1 MTKKVITRFAP
12 SPTGHLHLGGARTA
26 LFAWLFS
33 KSNKGKCLLRIED
46 TDKDR
51 SKEEY
56 TNSILKSFSWMGIEF
71 DEEPVYQSKN
81 ISLHLKAIE
90 KLIEEGHAYYCHCS
104 QERLDKLRK
113 DQQKAG
119 EKPKYDGKC
128 RELNLEKSDS
138 SVVRFKNSREG
149 AVTFND
155 LVRGEITISNNELDD
170 LIILRSDGSP
180 TYNLSVV
187 VDDMN
192 MGITHVI
199 RGDDHINNTPRQI
212 NICKA
217 LGGEEITFGHVP
229 MILGDDGKRMSK
241 RHGAISVV
249 DYKNMG
255 ILSEAFLNYLV
266 RLGWSLGDKEVFTLD
281 ELINCFSEGKIN
293 SAPSSFSME
302 KLTWFNKEHLDLV
315 EEDHLLNLL
324 SDNISYLSTDSYS
337 KRVIGLVRDRCSTLL
352 DFQSETFYFFQDYNP
367 IDNDLT
373 EKFFKPE
380 SLEILSY
387 LQGELAESSFTS
399 KDISEAIEKTMN
411 QFSIGMGKVGQPFRL
426 AITGQMGSPSID
438 KTAELLGKEKVLE
451 RLEKII
457 LG

>member
-1 MTKKVITRFAP
+1 M
-12 SPTGHLHLGGARTA
+12 
-26 LFAWLFS
+26 
-33 KSNKGKCLLRIED
+33 RIED

-56 TNSILKSFSWMGIEF
+56 TNSILNSFSWMGIEF

-81 ISLHLKAIE
+81 ISLHLKAIK

-104 QERLDKLRK
+104 QERLDKLRNA
-113 DQQKAG
+113 QQKAG

-128 RELNLEKSDS
+128 RELNLEKSKT

-149 AVTFND
+149 SVTFND
-155 LVRGEITISNNELDD
+155 LVKGEITISNNELDD

-187 VDDMN
+187 VDDIN

-266 RLGWSLGDKEVFTLD
+266 RLGWSLR
-281 ELINCFSEGKIN
+281 I
-293 SAPSSFSME
+293 
-302 KLTWFNKEHLDLV
+302 
-315 EEDHLLNLL
+315 
-324 SDNISYLSTDSYS
+324 
-337 KRVIGLVRDRCSTLL
+337 
-352 DFQSETFYFFQDYNP
+352 
-367 IDNDLT
+367 
-373 EKFFKPE
+373 
-380 SLEILSY
+380 
-387 LQGELAESSFTS
+387 
-399 KDISEAIEKTMN
+399 
-411 QFSIGMGKVGQPFRL
+411 
-426 AITGQMGSPSID
+426 
-438 KTAELLGKEKVLE
+438 
-451 RLEKII
+451 
-457 LG
+457 

>member
-33 KSNKGKCLLRIED
+33 ESNKGKCLLRIED

-138 SVVRFKNSREG
+138 AVVRFKNSREG

-192 MGITHVI
+192 M
-199 RGDDHINNTPRQI
+199 
-212 NICKA
+212 
-217 LGGEEITFGHVP
+217 
-229 MILGDDGKRMSK
+229 
-241 RHGAISVV
+241 
-249 DYKNMG
+249 
-255 ILSEAFLNYLV
+255 
-266 RLGWSLGDKEVFTLD
+266 
-281 ELINCFSEGKIN
+281 
-293 SAPSSFSME
+293 
-302 KLTWFNKEHLDLV
+302 
-315 EEDHLLNLL
+315 
-324 SDNISYLSTDSYS
+324 
-337 KRVIGLVRDRCSTLL
+337 
-352 DFQSETFYFFQDYNP
+352 
-367 IDNDLT
+367 
-373 EKFFKPE
+373 
-380 SLEILSY
+380 
-387 LQGELAESSFTS
+387 
-399 KDISEAIEKTMN
+399 
-411 QFSIGMGKVGQPFRL
+411 
-426 AITGQMGSPSID
+426 
-438 KTAELLGKEKVLE
+438 
-451 RLEKII
+451 
-457 LG
+457 